1 MSVSSKNINIFNAFN
16 HKEKDET
23 QNAFPRKM
31 KKQISL
37 QNDHY
42 QKEIFNKLNE
52 GSVLNYVTNS
62 RRNSVKTNYSELS
75 KEMKYDLCMI
85 NKYDESLNASLSFI
99 SEFDLE
105 EEDDE
110 NDNNSSFNSLDNDDS
125 VEQVEIKNKN
135 NEKISILE
143 DDEEHKTKLEKE
155 WEDIQDLLLNKNSS

>member
-1 MSVSSKNINIFNAFN
+1 
-16 HKEKDET
+16 
-23 QNAFPRKM
+23 
-31 KKQISL
+31 
-37 QNDHY
+37 
-42 QKEIFNKLNE
+42 
-52 GSVLNYVTNS
+52 
-62 RRNSVKTNYSELS
+62 
-75 KEMKYDLCMI
+75 MKYDLCMI